1 MKIRKV
7 GVLYEINDNDMIVVR
22 KFKPS
27 PRWDKIW
34 VDTAKQKST
43 LTRCFTRGAGAEIV
57 ADYRFEVSGG
67 FNGPPI
73 GARHPQER
81 HPEGKDECLRRYYG
95 YGSGDGTWICP
106 CGHAERNAIA
116 LAARL
121 GRATQDKTIY
131 LYTDPPV
138 LPCLNCAVDII
149 QSGINELVVNS
160 FNQYETRPHAC
171 NVLELLKEGGVLVR
185 YPLKEEK

>member
-1 MKIRKV
+1 MEIRKV
-7 GVLYEINDNDMIVVR
+7 GTLYEINDGDVTVIR

-34 VDTAKQKST
+34 MDIARQKSK

-73 GARHPQER
+73 GTRHPQER
-81 HPEGKDECLRRYYG
+81 HPEGKDECPRRYYN
-95 YGSGDGTWICP
+95 YGSGDGLWICP
-106 CGHAERNAIA
+106 CGHAERSAID

-121 GRATQDKTIY
+121 GRATQDKAIY

-138 LPCLNCAVDII
+138 LPCLPCAVDII
-149 QSGINELVVNS
+149 QCGINELITNS
-160 FNQYETRPHAC
+160 LNHYETRPNAC
-171 NVLELLKEGGVLVR
+171 DILELLREGGILVR
-185 YPLKEEK
+185 LPLEEK